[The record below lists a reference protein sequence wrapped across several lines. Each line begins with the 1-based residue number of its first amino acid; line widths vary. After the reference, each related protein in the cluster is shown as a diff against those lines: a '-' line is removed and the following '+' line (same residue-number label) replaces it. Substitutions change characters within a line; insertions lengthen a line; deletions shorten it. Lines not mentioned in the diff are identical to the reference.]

1 MSQISYGDAHGLY
14 RVQIGL
20 VGDDGYNYGTAGEE
34 MANGTTSSAYVIR
47 FATAA
52 EMAMPDRTVIDF
64 TGGDVWTGSYV
75 HGITSLGTFSL
86 TLSTVDATLISIVTQ
101 IQVDKTTNSRWS
113 LFGDNILLPTPKQ
126 IWMATTFRIQSKEP
140 GTKGASKFIHQI
152 VPRCW
157 LSPKGISGAP
167 NFQAVGNYGFTIVPS
182 IGEKLP
188 HGIQFTETQNFAE
201 NETPMVYLIT
211 DNPIHFVGHKAAS
224 GVSSTI
230 TLPFSPVGVQSDYT
244 SPNSSTQAIQVV
256 VNGVVTNAT
265 SIDVANRTVTV
276 PTTAGDYVGILYE
289 TPLKITALT

>member
-126 IWMATTFRIQSKEP
+126 VWMTTTFRIQSKEP

-157 LSPKGISGAP
+157 LSPRVS
-167 NFQAVGNYGFTIVPS
+167 AVRLTSRRLVTMVSRLFRRLVKSCHMVFNSP
-182 IGEKLP
+182 KL
-188 HGIQFTETQNFAE
+188 
-201 NETPMVYLIT
+201 
-211 DNPIHFVGHKAAS
+211 K
-224 GVSSTI
+224 
-230 TLPFSPVGVQSDYT
+230 T
-244 SPNSSTQAIQVV
+244 S
-256 VNGVVTNAT
+256 
-265 SIDVANRTVTV
+265 
-276 PTTAGDYVGILYE
+276 
-289 TPLKITALT
+289 LKMKPQWFI